1 MLAKYH
7 ANGSMDD
14 PFVLKEMEEIE
25 EAIDREK
32 INRQG
37 FRSFLSTPGNR
48 HRLLII
54 CVVACGSQVSS
65 LRALESSYGSLL
77 LADFIAFTQTNG
89 VSLFSYYLTPVLNTI
104 GVTAAKDQ
112 TMGSFKE
119 RLLERLIGQRL
130 TFDTSLRNDS

>member
-1 MLAKYH
+1 
-7 ANGSMDD
+7 MDD
-14 PFVLKEMEEIE
+14 PFILKEMEEIE
-25 EAIDREK
+25 EAIAREQ
-32 INRQG
+32 INKQG

-54 CVVACGSQVSS
+54 ATVACGSQVSS
-65 LRALESSYGSLL
+65 LRTLSSYSWSLFS
-77 LADFIAFTQTNG
+77 DYIAFAQTNG

-112 TMGSFKE
+112 TMGSLKE

-130 TFDTSLRNDS
+130 TLETSLRNNS